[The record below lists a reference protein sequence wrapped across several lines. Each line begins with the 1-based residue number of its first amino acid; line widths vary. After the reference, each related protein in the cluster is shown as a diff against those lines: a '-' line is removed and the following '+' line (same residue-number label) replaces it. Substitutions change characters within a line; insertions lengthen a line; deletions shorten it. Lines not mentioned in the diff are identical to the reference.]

1 MSSVI
6 WTLVILPLA
15 ILALA
20 LALFPLLE
28 EEDEEAV
35 S

>member
-6 WTLVILPLA
+6 WTLVILPAA

-20 LALFPLLE
+20 FFLFPLLE
-28 EEDEEAV
+28 EEDEEV
-35 S
+35 LP